1 MSTPFLKSEESST
14 LGTIYY
20 RSVLPGVSVE
30 MGLEARVAGLK
41 PKTGGRESCLCSYWR
56 CLRVRAWWLFE
67 AAVPRPQGHARG
79 EGGA

>member
-1 MSTPFLKSEESST
+1 M
-14 LGTIYY
+14 
-20 RSVLPGVSVE
+20 E

-41 PKTGGRESCLCSYWR
+41 PKTGGGESCLCSYWR

-67 AAVPRPQGHARG
+67 AAVPRPQGHAGG